1 MLIGGVILFALLS
14 FASVA
19 AVNYYLN
26 IQGHELPLLI
36 YGAPF
41 PVYGFFFV
49 LGVWLARHPRR
60 YRLTPLCAGLLLS
73 VALAMAE
80 SWWQYSFHGKGVGI
94 KMSVYLYST
103 FAILI
108 LFSRRLQDAYTGCS
122 LVARLVQRV
131 GEVSFGVYLTHCYFI
146 VALNKLCPIGNWTLH
161 WLAVTAATMVL
172 ILVGRRVA
180 PRFAVQTLGFH

>member
-1 MLIGGVILFALLS
+1 MGGVILFALLS

-80 SWWQYSFHGKGVGI
+80 SWWQ
-94 KMSVYLYST
+94 
-103 FAILI
+103 
-108 LFSRRLQDAYTGCS
+108 
-122 LVARLVQRV
+122 
-131 GEVSFGVYLTHCYFI
+131 
-146 VALNKLCPIGNWTLH
+146 
-161 WLAVTAATMVL
+161 
-172 ILVGRRVA
+172 
-180 PRFAVQTLGFH
+180 